1 MKSIYRKVTK
11 ANVKKVLADL
21 KKQKKKQKEEDYF
34 RGLGL
39 K

>member
-1 MKSIYRKVTK
+1 MKSIYKKVTK

-21 KKQKKKQKEEDYF
+21 KKQKKKQKEDDYF